1 MIRRRQLQRIRR
13 RQFLLTVS
21 GCASVATASALF
33 GSRGRAEASVAP
45 DRSGPADT
53 GPFFLTR
60 GVVVVL
66 GDLRTL
72 DWPER
77 ARRAGLT
84 TVSTHIF
91 PHEVASYIQS
101 DEGRKFLEDC
111 RKRGVQVEHE
121 LHAMSDLLPRA
132 LFDKDPAMFPMNE
145 KGDRV
150 PDFNL
155 CVHSPAA
162 VQVACE
168 NARKYTKILR
178 STTGR
183 YFYWIDDGQPMCRC
197 PKCRGLSDSD
207 QALLLE
213 HHLLDAIREVDA
225 RASLAQLAYS
235 RTLQP
240 PTQVRPRPGIFLE
253 FAPIERRYDVP
264 FSRRDARGF
273 GGATH
278 GKLLDAPRREPP
290 VVRPRRGPGPGVLA
304 RFVAFLRV
312 ETRKRQAAPVAQGR
326 LHRRLEDILRAGRA
340 PRDHVRRLDRRRLRQ
355 AFRRPADRQVRVRP
369 APAGVREGKREGKRK
384 GKREGKRGKRGKG
397 GNKREDRMRVTGTL
411 RLFPPLIFS
420 PFPSLL
426 FPFPFPYSLSNTTR
440 WPTVA

>member
-1 MIRRRQLQRIRR
+1 MQRISRRQVLRA
-13 RQFLLTVS
+13 FP
-21 GCASVATASALF
+21 AWASAAAAAHWA
-33 GSRGRAEASVAP
+33 GPACQAEPAASP
-45 DRSGPADT
+45 DRSGPAGA

-77 ARRAGLT
+77 AKRAGLT

-101 DEGRKFLEDC
+101 DEGQKFLEDC
-111 RKRGVQVEHE
+111 RKLGVQVEHE
-121 LHAMSDLLPRA
+121 LHAMSDLVPRA

-150 PDFNL
+150 RDFNL

-168 NARKYTKILR
+168 NARKYTKVLR

-213 HHLLDAIREVDA
+213 HHLLKAIRGVDA
-225 RASLAQLAYS
+225 RASLAHLAYS

-240 PTQVRPRPGIFLE
+240 PTQIRPRPGIFLE

-264 FSRRDARGF
+264 FRRRDAGGF
-273 GGATH
+273 GGTSH
-278 GKLLDAPRREPP
+278 GKLLEALDANL
-290 VVRPRRGPGPGVLA
+290 GWFG
-304 RFVAFLRV
+304 
-312 ETRKRQAAPVAQGR
+312 
-326 LHRRLEDILRAGRA
+326 RAGA
-340 PRDHVRRLDRRRLRQ
+340 QALEYWLDLSRFSGWKRENVKPLPWNEDVFVDDLKTYSER
-355 AFRRPADRQVRVRP
+355 
-369 APAGVREGKREGKRK
+369 GVRHVTTFAAWIDGDYVKRFGDPPIDKY
-384 GKREGKRGKRGKG
+384 GAGL
-397 GNKREDRMRVTGTL
+397 L
-411 RLFPPLIFS
+411 R
-420 PFPSLL
+420 
-426 FPFPFPYSLSNTTR
+426 YR
-440 WPTVA
+440 